1 MRPTQHKMSVFLAAI
16 SEGSKTQTTQIIP
29 SRLGRIIMKTGVNEK
44 EDYALNTMYQENTL
58 I

>member
-1 MRPTQHKMSVFLAAI
+1 MSVFLAAI